1 MLPAGIDTIAA
12 IATPPGP
19 GGVGIIR
26 VSGPLV
32 PALFTPLLGNPI
44 KAREAAYRPFLE
56 AAGAPLDRGIA
67 LYFKAPHSFT
77 GEDILELQT
86 HGSPV
91 ILDLLLRRLVALGC
105 RLARPGEFSER
116 AFLNGK
122 IDLTQAE
129 AIADLINSTSESAA
143 RSAQRSLQGA
153 FSGAIHRCVEAL
165 ITLRQYV
172 EAAIDFTDEDIN
184 FIEQGDI
191 YDRLLTLKADLRAL
205 IRSAQDGV
213 VLQEGASLVLIG
225 RPNTGKSSLLN
236 CLSGR
241 DAAIVTPIAGTT
253 RDSLRERIHL
263 EGLPLHLI
271 DTAGIRDHTDDPVE
285 REGIIRARREM
296 ETADLILLM
305 VDDEDPGDLGALVA
319 SLSGHRSVLT
329 VRNKIDLTGKVPAR
343 VATSQGIE
351 VLISLK
357 TGEGL
362 DVLRETLKEMLG
374 YQGVSASTFT
384 ARRRHVE
391 AMTKAEEILT
401 RALGH
406 VENAALELVA
416 EELKA
421 AQQALDEITGRF
433 TSDDLLGRIFSNFCI
448 GK

>member
-1 MLPAGIDTIAA
+1 M
-12 IATPPGP
+12 
-19 GGVGIIR
+19 
-26 VSGPLV
+26 
-32 PALFTPLLGNPI
+32 
-44 KAREAAYRPFLE
+44 YRPFLE
-56 AAGAPLDRGIA
+56 ASGAPLDRGIA

-91 ILDLLLRRLVALGC
+91 ILDLLLRRLVVLGC

-122 IDLTQAE
+122 MDLTQAE

-143 RSAQRSLQGA
+143 RSAQRTLQGA
-153 FSGAIHRCVEAL
+153 FSGAIHRSVEAL

-172 EAAIDFTDEDIN
+172 EAAIDFTDEDID
-184 FIEQGDI
+184 FIEQGGI
-191 YDRLLTLKADLRAL
+191 YDRLLTLKEDLQAL
-205 IRSAQDGV
+205 IKSAQDGV

-225 RPNTGKSSLLN
+225 RPNSGKSSLLN

-241 DAAIVTPIAGTT
+241 DVAIVTPIAGTT

-305 VDDEDPGDLGALVA
+305 VDDEDPGDLGALMA

-384 ARRRHVE
+384 ARRRHVQ

-401 RALGH
+401 RALSH
-406 VENAALELVA
+406 VQDAALELVA
-416 EELKA
+416 EELKT
-421 AQQALDEITGRF
+421 AQQALDEITGQF
-433 TSDDLLGRIFSNFCI
+433 TSDDLLGRIFSSFCI

>member
-1 MLPAGIDTIAA
+1 M
-12 IATPPGP
+12 
-19 GGVGIIR
+19 
-26 VSGPLV
+26 
-32 PALFTPLLGNPI
+32 
-44 KAREAAYRPFLE
+44 YRPFLE
-56 AAGAPLDRGIA
+56 ASGAPLDRGIA

-143 RSAQRSLQGA
+143 RSAQRTLQGA
-153 FSGAIHRCVEAL
+153 FSGAIHRSVEAL

-172 EAAIDFTDEDIN
+172 EAAIDFTDEDID
-184 FIEQGDI
+184 FIEQGGI
-191 YDRLLTLKADLRAL
+191 YDRLLTLKEDLQAL
-205 IRSAQDGV
+205 IKSAQDGV

-225 RPNTGKSSLLN
+225 RPNSGKSSLLN

-241 DAAIVTPIAGTT
+241 DVAIVTPIAGTT

-384 ARRRHVE
+384 ARRRHVQ

-401 RALGH
+401 RALSH
-406 VENAALELVA
+406 VQDAALELVA
-416 EELKA
+416 EELKT
-421 AQQALDEITGRF
+421 AQQALDEITGQF
-433 TSDDLLGRIFSNFCI
+433 TSDDLLGRIFSSFCI

>member
-1 MLPAGIDTIAA
+1 M
-12 IATPPGP
+12 
-19 GGVGIIR
+19 
-26 VSGPLV
+26 
-32 PALFTPLLGNPI
+32 
-44 KAREAAYRPFLE
+44 YRPFLE
-56 AAGAPLDRGIA
+56 ASGAPLDRGIA

-143 RSAQRSLQGA
+143 RSAQRTLQGA
-153 FSGAIHRCVEAL
+153 FSGAIHRSVEAL

-172 EAAIDFTDEDIN
+172 EAAIDFTDEDID
-184 FIEQGDI
+184 FIEQGGI
-191 YDRLLTLKADLRAL
+191 YDRLLTLKEDLQAL
-205 IRSAQDGV
+205 IKSAQDGV

-225 RPNTGKSSLLN
+225 RPNSGKSSLLN

-241 DAAIVTPIAGTT
+241 DVAIVTPIAGTT

-406 VENAALELVA
+406 VQDAALELVA
-416 EELKA
+416 EELKT
-421 AQQALDEITGRF
+421 AQQALDEITGQF
-433 TSDDLLGRIFSNFCI
+433 TSDDLLGRIFSSFCI

>member
-1 MLPAGIDTIAA
+1 M
-12 IATPPGP
+12 
-19 GGVGIIR
+19 
-26 VSGPLV
+26 
-32 PALFTPLLGNPI
+32 
-44 KAREAAYRPFLE
+44 YRPFLE
-56 AAGAPLDRGIA
+56 ASGAPLDRGIA

-122 IDLTQAE
+122 MDLTQAE

-143 RSAQRSLQGA
+143 RSAQRTLQGA
-153 FSGAIHRCVEAL
+153 FSGAIHRSVEAL

-172 EAAIDFTDEDIN
+172 EAAIDFTDEDID
-184 FIEQGDI
+184 FIEQGGI
-191 YDRLLTLKADLRAL
+191 YDRLLTLKEDLQAL
-205 IRSAQDGV
+205 IKSAQDGV

-225 RPNTGKSSLLN
+225 RPNSGKSSLLN

-241 DAAIVTPIAGTT
+241 DVAIVTPIAGTT

-305 VDDEDPGDLGALVA
+305 VDDEDPGDLGALMA

-401 RALGH
+401 RALSH
-406 VENAALELVA
+406 VQDAALELVA
-416 EELKA
+416 EELKT
-421 AQQALDEITGRF
+421 AQQALDEITGQF
-433 TSDDLLGRIFSNFCI
+433 TSDDLLGRIFSSFCI

>member
-1 MLPAGIDTIAA
+1 M
-12 IATPPGP
+12 
-19 GGVGIIR
+19 
-26 VSGPLV
+26 
-32 PALFTPLLGNPI
+32 
-44 KAREAAYRPFLE
+44 YRPFLE
-56 AAGAPLDRGIA
+56 ASGAPLDRGIA

-122 IDLTQAE
+122 MDLTQAE

-143 RSAQRSLQGA
+143 RSAQRTLQGA
-153 FSGAIHRCVEAL
+153 FSGAIHRSVEAL

-172 EAAIDFTDEDIN
+172 EAAIDFTDEDID
-184 FIEQGDI
+184 FIEQGGI
-191 YDRLLTLKADLRAL
+191 YDRLLTLKEDLQAL
-205 IRSAQDGV
+205 IKSAQDGV

-225 RPNTGKSSLLN
+225 RPNSGKSSLLN

-241 DAAIVTPIAGTT
+241 DVAIVTPIAGTT

-305 VDDEDPGDLGALVA
+305 VDDEDPGDLGALMA

-384 ARRRHVE
+384 ARRRHVQ

-401 RALGH
+401 RALSH
-406 VENAALELVA
+406 VQDAALELVA
-416 EELKA
+416 EELKT
-421 AQQALDEITGRF
+421 AQQALDEITGQF
-433 TSDDLLGRIFSNFCI
+433 TSDDLLGRIFSSFCI
-448 GK
+448 G

>member
-1 MLPAGIDTIAA
+1 
-12 IATPPGP
+12 
-19 GGVGIIR
+19 
-26 VSGPLV
+26 
-32 PALFTPLLGNPI
+32 
-44 KAREAAYRPFLE
+44 
-56 AAGAPLDRGIA
+56 
-67 LYFKAPHSFT
+67 
-77 GEDILELQT
+77 
-86 HGSPV
+86 
-91 ILDLLLRRLVALGC
+91 
-105 RLARPGEFSER
+105 
-116 AFLNGK
+116 
-122 IDLTQAE
+122 
-129 AIADLINSTSESAA
+129 
-143 RSAQRSLQGA
+143 
-153 FSGAIHRCVEAL
+153 
-165 ITLRQYV
+165 
-172 EAAIDFTDEDIN
+172 
-184 FIEQGDI
+184 
-191 YDRLLTLKADLRAL
+191 
-205 IRSAQDGV
+205 
-213 VLQEGASLVLIG
+213 
-225 RPNTGKSSLLN
+225 
-236 CLSGR
+236 
-241 DAAIVTPIAGTT
+241 
-253 RDSLRERIHL
+253 
-263 EGLPLHLI
+263 
-271 DTAGIRDHTDDPVE
+271 
-285 REGIIRARREM
+285 M

-305 VDDEDPGDLGALVA
+305 VDDEDPGDLGALMA

-357 TGEGL
+357 PGEGL

>member
-1 MLPAGIDTIAA
+1 M
-12 IATPPGP
+12 
-19 GGVGIIR
+19 
-26 VSGPLV
+26 
-32 PALFTPLLGNPI
+32 
-44 KAREAAYRPFLE
+44 YRPFLE
-56 AAGAPLDRGIA
+56 ASSAPLDRGIA

-122 IDLTQAE
+122 MDLTQAE

-143 RSAQRSLQGA
+143 RSAQRTLQGA
-153 FSGAIHRCVEAL
+153 FSGAIHRSVEAL

-172 EAAIDFTDEDIN
+172 EAAIDFTDEDID
-184 FIEQGDI
+184 FIEQGGI
-191 YDRLLTLKADLRAL
+191 YDRLLTLKEDLQAL
-205 IRSAQDGV
+205 IKSAQDGV

-225 RPNTGKSSLLN
+225 RPNSGKSSLLN

-241 DAAIVTPIAGTT
+241 DVAIVTPIAGTT

-305 VDDEDPGDLGALVA
+305 VDDEDPGDLGALMA

-401 RALGH
+401 RALSH
-406 VENAALELVA
+406 VQDAALELVA
-416 EELKA
+416 EELKT
-421 AQQALDEITGRF
+421 AQQALDEITGQF
-433 TSDDLLGRIFSNFCI
+433 TSDDLLGRIFSSFCI

>member
-1 MLPAGIDTIAA
+1 M
-12 IATPPGP
+12 
-19 GGVGIIR
+19 
-26 VSGPLV
+26 
-32 PALFTPLLGNPI
+32 
-44 KAREAAYRPFLE
+44 YRPFLE
-56 AAGAPLDRGIA
+56 ASGAPLDRGIA

-122 IDLTQAE
+122 MDLTQAE

-143 RSAQRSLQGA
+143 RSAQRTLQGA
-153 FSGAIHRCVEAL
+153 FSGAIHRSVEAL

-172 EAAIDFTDEDIN
+172 EAAIDFTDEDID
-184 FIEQGDI
+184 FIEQGGI
-191 YDRLLTLKADLRAL
+191 YDRLLTLKEDLQAL
-205 IRSAQDGV
+205 IKSAQDGV

-225 RPNTGKSSLLN
+225 RPNSGKSSLLN

-241 DAAIVTPIAGTT
+241 DVAIVTPIAGTT

-305 VDDEDPGDLGALVA
+305 VDDEDPGDLGALMA

-384 ARRRHVE
+384 ARRRHVQ

-401 RALGH
+401 RALSH
-406 VENAALELVA
+406 VQDAALELVA
-416 EELKA
+416 EELKT
-421 AQQALDEITGRF
+421 AQQALDEITGQF
-433 TSDDLLGRIFSNFCI
+433 TSDDLLGRIFSSFCI

>member
-1 MLPAGIDTIAA
+1 M
-12 IATPPGP
+12 
-19 GGVGIIR
+19 
-26 VSGPLV
+26 
-32 PALFTPLLGNPI
+32 
-44 KAREAAYRPFLE
+44 YRPFLE
-56 AAGAPLDRGIA
+56 ASSAPLDRGIA

-91 ILDLLLRRLVALGC
+91 ILDLLLRRLVVLGC

-122 IDLTQAE
+122 MDLTQAE

-143 RSAQRSLQGA
+143 RSAQRTLQGA
-153 FSGAIHRCVEAL
+153 FSGAIHRSVEAL

-172 EAAIDFTDEDIN
+172 EAAIDFTDEDID
-184 FIEQGDI
+184 FIEQGGI
-191 YDRLLTLKADLRAL
+191 YDRLLTLKEDLQAL
-205 IRSAQDGV
+205 IKSAQDGV

-225 RPNTGKSSLLN
+225 RPNSGKSSLLN

-241 DAAIVTPIAGTT
+241 DVAIVTPIAGTT

-401 RALGH
+401 RALSH
-406 VENAALELVA
+406 VQDAALELVA
-416 EELKA
+416 EELKT
-421 AQQALDEITGRF
+421 AQQALDEITGQF

>member
-1 MLPAGIDTIAA
+1 M
-12 IATPPGP
+12 
-19 GGVGIIR
+19 
-26 VSGPLV
+26 
-32 PALFTPLLGNPI
+32 
-44 KAREAAYRPFLE
+44 YRPFLE
-56 AAGAPLDRGIA
+56 ASSAPLDRGIA

-122 IDLTQAE
+122 MDLTQAE

-143 RSAQRSLQGA
+143 RSAQRTLQGA
-153 FSGAIHRCVEAL
+153 FSGAIHRSVEAL

-172 EAAIDFTDEDIN
+172 EAAIDFTDEDID
-184 FIEQGDI
+184 FIEQGGI
-191 YDRLLTLKADLRAL
+191 YDRLLTLKEDLQAL
-205 IRSAQDGV
+205 IKSAQDGV

-225 RPNTGKSSLLN
+225 RPNSGKSSLLN

-241 DAAIVTPIAGTT
+241 DVAIVTPIAGTT

-305 VDDEDPGDLGALVA
+305 VDDEDPGDLGALMA

-384 ARRRHVE
+384 ARRRHVQ

-401 RALGH
+401 RALSH
-406 VENAALELVA
+406 VQDAALELVA
-416 EELKA
+416 EELKT
-421 AQQALDEITGRF
+421 AQQALDEITGQF
-433 TSDDLLGRIFSNFCI
+433 TSDDLLGRIFSSFCI